1 MNNYETIPTMCI
13 LVCFTN
19 FSVASELLRIVM
31 KTEKKPKCAT
41 WINLMQVQ
49 KKMIP
54 TTSHLHAFMQLQL
67 GVIYEH
73 LYYDCPTIY

>member
-31 KTEKKPKCAT
+31 KTEKKQCAT

-49 KKMIP
+49 KKNDSDNESLACFYATPAWGNIR
-54 TTSHLHAFMQLQL
+54 TSLL
-67 GVIYEH
+67 
-73 LYYDCPTIY
+73 